1 MREEVMR
8 VEPTGKISVILL
20 PFNVA
25 KLLAN

>member
-1 MREEVMR
+1 MRAEGMR
-8 VEPTGKISVILL
+8 MEPTGKISVILL